1 MSDEGPATLWIVRL
15 RGERLPAVLG
25 DDVAPA
31 DDGLDAERQLLRPSE
46 RLPASGPFRGDHEPG
61 LGQAAIDGLD
71 QDRQLVV
78 DDDRGGGVPADLLVF
93 VLEVHD
99 FGDVEFMLGDEG
111 FDLRTGQV
119 RLEDAAA
126 RLAEDPDVAELPAER
141 SDAFLGA
148 GHQLDQVQIVGAEQ
162 AIHGAIE
169 GLHGHLLKDA
179 FVVGEF
185 EVPSPSS
192 IRPAR
197 KQGGVESVSRVLLE
211 HGLLA
216 AEQIGDDTVKVDD
229 CGHLVALSL

>member
-1 MSDEGPATLWIVRL
+1 MSDEGPATVWIVRL

-25 DDVAPA
+25 DDLVPA

-46 RLPASGPFRGDHEPG
+46 RLPASRSFGRNHEPG

-71 QDRQLVV
+71 QDRQFVV
-78 DDDRGGGVPADLLVF
+78 DDDRGGGVPADLFVF

-99 FGDVEFMLGDEG
+99 FGDFEAVLGHERLN
-111 FDLRTGQV
+111 LRTGQM

-126 RLAEDPDVAELPAER
+126 RLAEDPDVTELLAER
-141 SDAFLGA
+141 GDAFLGA

-197 KQGGVESVSRVLLE
+197 EQGGVEPVSRVLLE

-216 AEQIGDDTVKVDD
+216 AEQVCDDTVKIDD